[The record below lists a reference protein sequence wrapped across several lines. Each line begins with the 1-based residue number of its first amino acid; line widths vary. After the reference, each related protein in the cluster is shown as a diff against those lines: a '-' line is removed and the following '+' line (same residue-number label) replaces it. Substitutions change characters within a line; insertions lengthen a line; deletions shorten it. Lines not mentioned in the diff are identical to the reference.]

1 MGKNNLPFAGIRVC
15 DFSWV
20 AAGPVAT
27 KVLADFGAEVIKME
41 SSTHPDIIRI
51 AAPKTPGKEQE
62 SLNVSGWFNN
72 QNSSKMCLGLN
83 LKHPR
88 AKSVYDRLI
97 LASDIVFENFSP
109 TMKDRLGLNYEHYAK
124 QKPDLIWV
132 DQPMQGL
139 TGPRRNRA
147 GFGQTI
153 TPSGGLSHVT
163 GFPNRRPTGTGTNY
177 TDYVV
182 NSGQTLFTLLAALR
196 QRKKTGK
203 GRHIVMAQV
212 ASSATVLETAFLDY
226 TVNGRILEKNGN
238 RIPHAA
244 PHGCYRCKGED
255 RPCLNLIPRLGATPG
270 TKSDRWCVIT
280 VFNDEHWKAFCK
292 VIGNPQWTRDD
303 KFTTLLSRKKNED
316 ELDELVTQWTLQR
329 PPEEVMLLMQQA
341 GVPAGV
347 VQDGEDVLVNDPH
360 LKSRNHYIY
369 LDHPETGRSA
379 YDSFAYH
386 LSETPGKLSRP
397 APRLGEHTEY
407 VCKEVLGMDDE
418 EFTDLLVEEVIEIG

>member
-1 MGKNNLPFAGIRVC
+1 MENNKMPFSGIRVC

-27 KVLADFGAEVIKME
+27 KILADFGAEVIKME

-51 AAPKTPGKEQE
+51 ASPLTPGKEE
-62 SLNVSGWFNN
+62 DSLNVAGWYNN

-83 LKHPR
+83 LNHPR
-88 AKSVYDRLI
+88 AKSIYHRLI
-97 LASDIVFENFSP
+97 MASDIVVENFSP
-109 TMKDRLGLNYEHYAK
+109 TMKDRLGLNYEDYVE

-139 TGPRRNRA
+139 TGPHRDRA
-147 GFGQTI
+147 GFGATI
-153 TPSGGLSHVT
+153 TPMGGLSHVT
-163 GFPNRRPTGTGTNY
+163 GFPHRRPTGTGTNY
-177 TDYVV
+177 TDYVI
-182 NSGQTLFTLLAALR
+182 NSGQMAFTLLAALR

-203 GRHIVMAQV
+203 GRHIVMAQI
-212 ASSATVLETAFLDY
+212 ASAATVLETAVLDY
-226 TVNGRILEKNGN
+226 TINGRILERNGN
-238 RIPHAA
+238 RLPHAA

-255 RPCLNLIPRLGATPG
+255 RACLNLTPVGPAPG

-280 VFNDEHWKAFCK
+280 VFTDEQWDGFCK
-292 VIGNPQWTRDD
+292 VIGNPPWTNDER
-303 KFTTLLSRKKNED
+303 FASLMARKENED
-316 ELDELVTQWTLQR
+316 ELDRLIEEWTIQR
-329 PPEEVMLLMQQA
+329 SPEEVMMLLQLA
-341 GVPAGV
+341 GIPAGV

-369 LDHPETGRSA
+369 LDHSETGHSA
-379 YDSFAYH
+379 YDSFAYK
-386 LSETPGKLSRP
+386 LSDTPGKLTRP

-407 VCKEVLGMDDE
+407 VCREVLGMDDE